1 MKRVLATVVF
11 VLLAAPSF
19 AAIEYEFHQ
28 KNTSDDAVV
37 PTTDLTARATVDAGR
52 SRVEFLA
59 GNMYPPGTYV
69 VSDAS
74 RRLFFVDPQKQW
86 YTEVNTP
93 GIASAIGAANIKIE
107 NQSSN
112 TELLPDTAVVAG
124 LDTKHYRL
132 TLSYDITVTM
142 KTLPLKQHVETLI
155 DTWTTQRFANV
166 DTNAV
171 SSGVLHTG
179 NADLDRLLAPEATK
193 ISGFPLRQ
201 LVTIRTSYERP
212 ARTKLDRPATR
223 VITREMWVT
232 AIKEVTPKPSAF
244 VVPVTYRR
252 ADQPELPREATKV
265 LTFEPAG
272 E

>member
-1 MKRVLATVVF
+1 VTVAL
-11 VLLAAPSF
+11 VLLAAPAF

-28 KNTSDDAVV
+28 KNTSDDSVV
-37 PTTDLTARATVDAGR
+37 PATDLTARATVDSGR

-74 RRLFFVDPQKQW
+74 RRLFFVDPTKEW

-107 NQSSN
+107 NQKTSS
-112 TELLPDTAVVAG
+112 ELLPDTATIAG
-124 LDTKHYRL
+124 LQTAHYRV

-142 KTLPLKQHVETLI
+142 KSLPLKQHVETNI
-155 DTWTTQRFANV
+155 DTWTTRRYAAA
-166 DTNAV
+166 DSSSV
-171 SSGVLHTG
+171 SSGALHTG
-179 NADLDRLLAPEATK
+179 NAELDRLLTPEATK
-193 ISGFPLRQ
+193 IDGFPLRQ

-212 ARTKLDRPATR
+212 ARTKLERPATR
-223 VITREMWVT
+223 VRTREMWVT
-232 AIKEVTPKPSAF
+232 AIKETAAKPALF
-244 VVPVTYRR
+244 VVPATYRR